1 MNLIQNNFTC
11 LFTSNWV
18 QDNSRTTMNLILKT
32 MSQELDD
39 IEKSNLIVNVIH
51 YRMLAKEAL

>member
-1 MNLIQNNFTC
+1 
-11 LFTSNWV
+11 
-18 QDNSRTTMNLILKT
+18 

-51 YRMLAKEAL
+51 YRMLAKEALEYLVNAYVEQFVLTVRVLYNLHSA